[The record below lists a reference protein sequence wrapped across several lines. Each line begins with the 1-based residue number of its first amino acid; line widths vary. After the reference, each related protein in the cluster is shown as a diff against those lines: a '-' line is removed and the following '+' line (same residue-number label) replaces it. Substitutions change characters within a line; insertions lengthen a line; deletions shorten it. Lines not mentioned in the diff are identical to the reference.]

1 MLQASFIFE
10 LVALR
15 LVMVVEKVLVAVE
28 SFGGGDFVRS

>member
-15 LVMVVEKVLVAVE
+15 LVMWSEGAGGGRE
-28 SFGGGDFVRS
+28 FFGGDFVRS